1 MNEPDARR
9 LSTAASPDGHRATET
24 TCRVLWFVDR
34 PEFAV
39 VRNQIVPADPVQEDN
54 SGAARVA
61 RKTTPAAAL
70 AALGIVYGDL
80 GTSPLYTLQAI
91 VGATGGHFSSQ
102 AALGSLSLIFWALTI
117 TISVKYC
124 LFVMR
129 ADNHGEGGILA
140 LMSMTG
146 ANWSRGGRILIIMGL
161 FGAALLY
168 GDGIIT
174 PAISVL
180 SALEGLNVATDV
192 FKPHVVF
199 MAVAIL
205 FALFAIQSRGTARIA
220 KASGPVMLLWF
231 AAIAALGI
239 VGVLRHPAVIA
250 AVDPR
255 YGIALLTGHGWSGIA
270 VLGGVFLAMTGG
282 EAMYADMG
290 HIGRRPI
297 RTSWYGIVLPAL
309 LLNYAGQVALL
320 VDDPAAA
327 GNPFFRLAPSWSIY
341 PLVGLATVATIVAS
355 QAIITGSFSLTRQAM
370 QLGWFPGVRISQTS
384 SEEYGQIYVPFVNW
398 TMMVLTIALAVGFGS
413 SDRLAGAY
421 GTAVSTTMLLTTAL
435 LYNVMRARWGWPMG
449 AALAASGLFLAV
461 DFAFF
466 AANLFKIREGGWIP
480 LTFGTFVFIVMIS
493 WHYGFQALRQRHTVL
508 TETPGE
514 FFRHL
519 KESEV
524 PRVPGTAVFLTR
536 FANTIP
542 FLIIEH
548 VAQMR
553 ALYETA
559 IALTVRFEDIPRV
572 PLSGRI
578 ELIKLAGGFWHITV
592 HFGFVQ
598 VPDIPAALRQA
609 KDRGCPID
617 LEDAIYFG
625 ARDTIVCSK
634 RRNWFMRARLR
645 LFMLMFRNSVRAV
658 DLFNLPPKTY
668 VEIGRQIEI

>member
-1 MNEPDARR
+1 M
-9 LSTAASPDGHRATET
+9 
-24 TCRVLWFVDR
+24 
-34 PEFAV
+34 
-39 VRNQIVPADPVQEDN
+39 PADLVHDDN
-54 SGAARVA
+54 PALARVA

-80 GTSPLYTLQAI
+80 GTSPLYTLQAV
-91 VGATGGHFSSQ
+91 VGATGGHFSSE
-102 AALGSLSLIFWALTI
+102 AALGTLSLIFWALTI
-117 TISVKYC
+117 TISAKYC

-146 ANWSRGGRILIIMGL
+146 ANWFEGGRILIVMGL

-205 FALFAIQSRGTARIA
+205 FALFAIQSRDTGQIA
-220 KASGPVMLLWF
+220 KASGPVMQLWF
-231 AAIAALGI
+231 AAIAVLGI
-239 VGVLRHPAVIA
+239 VGVSRHPTVIA

-255 YGIALLTGHGWSGIA
+255 YGIALLTGHGWRGIA
-270 VLGGVFLAMTGG
+270 LLGGVFLAMTGG

-290 HIGRRPI
+290 HIGRNPI

-309 LLNYAGQVALL
+309 LLNYAGQVALFL
-320 VDDPAAA
+320 DNPAVE
-327 GNPFFRLAPSWSIY
+327 GNPFFQLAPSWSIY
-341 PLVGLATVATIVAS
+341 PLVALATVATIIAS

-370 QLGWFPGVRISQTS
+370 QLGWFPGVRIRQTS

-398 TMMVLTIALAVGFGS
+398 TMMALTIALAVSFGS

-435 LYNVMRARWGWPMG
+435 LYNVMRER
-449 AALAASGLFLAV
+449 LGLVNGSSAH
-461 DFAFF
+461 
-466 AANLFKIREGGWIP
+466 RERLVSCRRLRVLCGQSVQNPGGSP

-508 TETPGE
+508 TETPEE

-519 KESEV
+519 KESGV

-542 FLIIEH
+542 FLVVEH

-553 ALYETA
+553 VLYETV
-559 IALTVRFEDIPRV
+559 IALTVKFEDIPRV
-572 PLSGRI
+572 AARERI
-578 ELIKLAGGFWHITV
+578 ELTKLTEGFWHITV

-598 VPDIPAALRQA
+598 IPDIPAALKRA
-609 KDRGCPID
+609 KELGYPID
-617 LEDAIYFG
+617 LKDAIYFG
-625 ARDTIVCSK
+625 ARDTVVSSK
-634 RRNWFMRARLR
+634 RRNWFVRARLR

-658 DLFNLPPKTY
+658 DLFNLPPETY
-668 VEIGRQIEI
+668 VEVGRQIEI

>member
-1 MNEPDARR
+1 MTADIVHADNPALAR
-9 LSTAASPDGHRATET
+9 H
-24 TCRVLWFVDR
+24 V
-34 PEFAV
+34 
-39 VRNQIVPADPVQEDN
+39 
-54 SGAARVA
+54 

-80 GTSPLYTLQAI
+80 GTSPLYTLQA
-91 VGATGGHFSSQ
+91 VLTATGGHFSPE
-102 AALGSLSLIFWALTI
+102 AALGSLSLIFWALII
-117 TISVKYC
+117 TISIKYC

-146 ANWSRGGRILIIMGL
+146 ANWSEGRRILIVMGL
-161 FGAALLY
+161 FGAALIY

-192 FKPHVVF
+192 FKPHVVSI
-199 MAVAIL
+199 AVAIL
-205 FALFAIQSRGTARIA
+205 FALFVIQSRGTAQIA
-220 KASGPVMLLWF
+220 KAFGPVMLLWF
-231 AAIAALGI
+231 VVIAALGVAGI
-239 VGVLRHPAVIA
+239 SRYPAVIA

-290 HIGRRPI
+290 HIGRNPI
-297 RTSWYGIVLPAL
+297 RTSWYGLVLPAL
-309 LLNYAGQVALL
+309 LLNYAGQVALYL
-320 VDDPAAA
+320 GDPAMD

-341 PLVGLATVATIVAS
+341 PLVGLATIATIIAS

-370 QLGWFPGVRISQTS
+370 QLGWFPGVRIRQTS
-384 SEEYGQIYVPFVNW
+384 SDEYGQIYVPFVNW
-398 TMMVLTIALAVGFGS
+398 TMMVLTVALTVSFGS

-435 LYNVMRARWGWPMG
+435 LYNVMRERWRWP
-449 AALAASGLFLAV
+449 AALALATCGLFLAV

-466 AANLFKIREGGWIP
+466 SANLFKIQEGGWIP
-480 LTFGTFVFIVMIS
+480 LTFGTLVFIVMVS
-493 WHYGFQALRQRHTVL
+493 WHFGFEAMRHSHTVL
-508 TETPGE
+508 TETPDE
-514 FFRHL
+514 FFRRL
-519 KESEV
+519 KQSHV
-524 PRVPGTAVFLTR
+524 PRVPGTAIFLTR
-536 FANTIP
+536 LTTTTP
-542 FLIIEH
+542 FLIVEH

-559 IALTVRFEDIPRV
+559 IALTVKFEDIPRV
-572 PLSGRI
+572 APHDRI
-578 ELIKLAGGFWHITV
+578 ELTKLAEGFWHITV

-609 KDRGCPID
+609 RDRGCPID
-617 LEDAIYFG
+617 LEDAVYFG
-625 ARDTIVCSK
+625 ARDAVVCSK
-634 RRNWFMRARLR
+634 RRRWLVRASLR
-645 LFMLMFRNSVRAV
+645 LFTLMFRNSVRAV
-658 DLFNLPPKTY
+658 DLFNIPSERF
-668 VEIGRQIEI
+668 VEVGRQIEI

>member
-1 MNEPDARR
+1 MPAE
-9 LSTAASPDGHRATET
+9 
-24 TCRVLWFVDR
+24 
-34 PEFAV
+34 
-39 VRNQIVPADPVQEDN
+39 IVHEDD
-54 SGAARVA
+54 SGLARVV

-91 VGATGGHFSSQ
+91 VSATGGHFSPE
-102 AALGSLSLIFWALTI
+102 AALGSLSLIFWALII

-146 ANWSRGGRILIIMGL
+146 ANWTEGRRLLIVMGL
-161 FGAALLY
+161 FGAALIY

-192 FKPHVVF
+192 FKPHVVL

-205 FALFAIQSRGTARIA
+205 LGLFAVQSRGTAQIA
-220 KASGPVMLLWF
+220 KAFGPVMLLWF
-231 AAIAALGI
+231 AVIAALGVAGI
-239 VGVLRHPAVIA
+239 SHYPEVIA

-255 YGIALLTGHGWSGIA
+255 YGMALLTGHGWSGIA

-290 HIGRRPI
+290 HIGRNPI

-309 LLNYAGQVALL
+309 LLNYAGQVALYL
-320 VDDPAAA
+320 GEPAVG

-341 PLVGLATVATIVAS
+341 PLVGLATIATIIAS

-370 QLGWFPGVRISQTS
+370 QLGWFPGMRIRQTS
-384 SEEYGQIYVPFVNW
+384 SDEYGQIYVPFVNW
-398 TMMVLTIALAVGFGS
+398 TMMVLTVALTVSFGS

-435 LYNVMRARWGWPMG
+435 LYNVMRTRWRWPVG
-449 AALAASGLFLAV
+449 LALITSGIFLTV

-466 AANLFKIREGGWIP
+466 AANLLKIREGGWIP
-480 LTFGTFVFIVMIS
+480 LTFGTLVFVVMVS
-493 WHYGFQALRQRHTVL
+493 WHFGFEAMRRRHTVL
-508 TETPGE
+508 TETPDE
-514 FFRHL
+514 FFFRL
-519 KESEV
+519 TRDRV

-536 FANTIP
+536 VATTTP
-542 FLIIEH
+542 FLIVEH

-553 ALYETA
+553 AMYETA
-559 IALTVRFEDIPRV
+559 IALTVNFDYIPRV
-572 PLSGRI
+572 ASRDRI
-578 ELIKLAGGFWHITV
+578 ELAKLAEGFWHITV

-609 KDRGCPID
+609 KARGCPVD

-625 ARDTIVCSK
+625 ARDAVVCSK
-634 RRNWFMRARLR
+634 QRNWLVRASLR
-645 LFMLMFRNSVRAV
+645 LFTLMFRNSVRAV
-658 DLFNLPPKTY
+658 DLFNIPPEKF

>member
-1 MNEPDARR
+1 M
-9 LSTAASPDGHRATET
+9 
-24 TCRVLWFVDR
+24 
-34 PEFAV
+34 
-39 VRNQIVPADPVQEDN
+39 PADIVHEDDHVL
-54 SGAARVA
+54 ARVA

-91 VGATGGHFSSQ
+91 VSATGGHFSAD
-102 AALGSLSLIFWALTI
+102 AALGSLSLIFWALII

-146 ANWSRGGRILIIMGL
+146 ASWSKGRRLLIVMGL
-161 FGAALLY
+161 FGAALIY

-180 SALEGLNVATDV
+180 SALEGLNVATDI
-192 FKPHVVF
+192 FKPHVVS
-199 MAVAIL
+199 MAVVIL
-205 FALFAIQSRGTARIA
+205 LGLFAIQSRGTAQIA
-220 KASGPVMLLWF
+220 KAFGPVMLLWF
-231 AAIAALGI
+231 AVIAALGVAGI
-239 VGVLRHPAVIA
+239 SRYPSVIG

-290 HIGRRPI
+290 HIGRNPI

-309 LLNYAGQVALL
+309 LLNYAGQVALYL
-320 VDDPAAA
+320 GDPAMD
-327 GNPFFRLAPSWSIY
+327 GNPFFRLAPSWSVY
-341 PLVGLATVATIVAS
+341 PLVGLATIATIIAS

-370 QLGWFPGVRISQTS
+370 QLGWFPGMRIRQTS

-398 TMMVLTIALAVGFGS
+398 TMLVMTVGLTVSFGS

-435 LYNVMRARWGWPMG
+435 LYNVMRERWRWP
-449 AALAASGLFLAV
+449 AELALITSGLFLAV

-466 AANLFKIREGGWIP
+466 AANLFKVKEGGWIP
-480 LTFGTFVFIVMIS
+480 LAFGTLVFTVMVS
-493 WHYGFQALRQRHTVL
+493 WHFGFEAMRRRHTVL
-508 TETPGE
+508 TETPDE
-514 FFRHL
+514 FFRRL
-519 KESEV
+519 KQDHV
-524 PRVPGTAVFLTR
+524 PRVPGTAIFLTR
-536 FANTIP
+536 LAATTP
-542 FLIIEH
+542 FLIVEH

-553 ALYETA
+553 AMYETA
-559 IALTVRFEDIPRV
+559 IALTVNFDYIPRV
-572 PLSGRI
+572 ASRDRI
-578 ELIKLAGGFWHITV
+578 ELARLAEGFWHITV

-609 KDRGCPID
+609 KDHGCPVD
-617 LEDAIYFG
+617 LDDAIYFG
-625 ARDTIVCSK
+625 ARDAVICSK
-634 RRNWFMRARLR
+634 RRSWLVRASLR
-645 LFMLMFRNSVRAV
+645 LFSLMFRNSVRAV
-658 DLFNLPPKTY
+658 DLFNIPPEKF
-668 VEIGRQIEI
+668 VEVGRQIEI

>member
-1 MNEPDARR
+1 
-9 LSTAASPDGHRATET
+9 
-24 TCRVLWFVDR
+24 
-34 PEFAV
+34 
-39 VRNQIVPADPVQEDN
+39 VPADIVHEDN
-54 SGAARVA
+54 PALARTA

-70 AALGIVYGDL
+70 VALGIVYGDL
-80 GTSPLYTLQAI
+80 GTSPLYTLQAV
-91 VGATGGHFSSQ
+91 VGATGGHFSPEV
-102 AALGSLSLIFWALTI
+102 ALGSLSLIFWALII

-146 ANWSRGGRILIIMGL
+146 ANWSEGRRALIVMGL
-161 FGAALLY
+161 FGAALIY

-180 SALEGLNVATDV
+180 SALEGLNVVTDV
-192 FKPHVVF
+192 FKPHVVS
-199 MAVAIL
+199 MSVAIL
-205 FALFAIQSRGTARIA
+205 VALFAVQSRGTARIA

-231 AAIAALGI
+231 AVIAALGVAGI
-239 VGVLRHPAVIA
+239 FRHPAVIA

-270 VLGGVFLAMTGG
+270 VLGGVFLAMTGA

-290 HIGRRPI
+290 HIGRNPI

-309 LLNYAGQVALL
+309 LLNYAGQVALFL
-320 VDDPAAA
+320 DDPEI
-327 GNPFFRLAPSWSIY
+327 GSNPFFRLAPSWSIY
-341 PLVGLATVATIVAS
+341 PLVALATVATIIAS

-370 QLGWFPGVRISQTS
+370 QLGWFPGVRIRQTS

-398 TMMVLTIALAVGFGS
+398 TMMVLTVALTISFGS

-435 LYNVMRARWGWPMG
+435 LYNVMRERWHWPAG
-449 AALAASGLFLAV
+449 RALTASGLFLVV

-466 AANLFKIREGGWIP
+466 AANFFKIREGGWIP
-480 LTFGTFVFIVMIS
+480 LTFGTLVFIVMVS
-493 WHYGFQALRQRHTVL
+493 WHFGFEAMRHRHTAL
-508 TETPGE
+508 TETPDE

-519 KESEV
+519 KESRI
-524 PRVPGTAVFLTR
+524 PRVPGTAIFLTR
-536 FANTIP
+536 FATTIP

-559 IALTVRFEDIPRV
+559 IALTVKFEDIPRV
-572 PLSGRI
+572 APGDRI
-578 ELIKLAGGFWHITV
+578 ELAKLAEGFWHITV

-609 KDRGCPID
+609 KEHGCPIE

-625 ARDTIVCSK
+625 ARDTVVCSK
-634 RRNWFMRARLR
+634 RRHWLLRLRLR
-645 LFMLMFRNSVRAV
+645 LFMLMFQNSVRAV
-658 DLFNLPPKTY
+658 DLFNLPPEAY
-668 VEIGRQIEI
+668 VEVGRQIEI

>member
-1 MNEPDARR
+1 MTADIVHADNPALAR
-9 LSTAASPDGHRATET
+9 H
-24 TCRVLWFVDR
+24 
-34 PEFAV
+34 
-39 VRNQIVPADPVQEDN
+39 
-54 SGAARVA
+54 A

-80 GTSPLYTLQAI
+80 GTSPLYTLQA
-91 VGATGGHFSSQ
+91 VLSATGGHFSPE
-102 AALGSLSLIFWALTI
+102 AALSSLSLIFWALII

-146 ANWSRGGRILIIMGL
+146 ANWSEGRRILIVMGL
-161 FGAALLY
+161 FGAALIY

-192 FKPHVVF
+192 FKPHVVSI
-199 MAVAIL
+199 AVAIL
-205 FALFAIQSRGTARIA
+205 FALFVIQSRGTAQIA
-220 KASGPVMLLWF
+220 KAFGPVMLLWF
-231 AAIAALGI
+231 VVIAVLGVAGI
-239 VGVLRHPAVIA
+239 SRYPAVIA

-290 HIGRRPI
+290 HIGRNPI
-297 RTSWYGIVLPAL
+297 RTSWYGLVLPAL
-309 LLNYAGQVALL
+309 LLNYAGQVALYL
-320 VDDPAAA
+320 GDPAMD

-341 PLVGLATVATIVAS
+341 PLVGLATIATIIAS

-370 QLGWFPGVRISQTS
+370 QLGWFPGVRIRQTS
-384 SEEYGQIYVPFVNW
+384 SDEYGQIYVPFVNW
-398 TMMVLTIALAVGFGS
+398 TMMVLTIALTVSFGS

-435 LYNVMRARWGWPMG
+435 LYNVMRECWRWP
-449 AALAASGLFLAV
+449 AALALATSGLFLAV

-466 AANLFKIREGGWIP
+466 SANLLKIQEGGWIP
-480 LTFGTFVFIVMIS
+480 LTFGTLVFIVMVS
-493 WHYGFQALRQRHTVL
+493 WHFGFEAMRHRHTML
-508 TETPGE
+508 TETPDE
-514 FFRHL
+514 FFRRL
-519 KESEV
+519 KQSHV

-536 FANTIP
+536 VATTTP
-542 FLIIEH
+542 FLIVEH

-553 ALYETA
+553 AMYETA
-559 IALTVRFEDIPRV
+559 IALTVKFDYIPRV
-572 PLSGRI
+572 APRDRI
-578 ELIKLAGGFWHITV
+578 ELVKLAEGFWHITV

-617 LEDAIYFG
+617 LDDAIYFG
-625 ARDTIVCSK
+625 ARDAVVCSK
-634 RRNWFMRARLR
+634 QRSWLVRAGLR
-645 LFMLMFRNSVRAV
+645 LFTLMFRNSVRAV
-658 DLFNLPPKTY
+658 DLFKIPPEKF

>member
-1 MNEPDARR
+1 M
-9 LSTAASPDGHRATET
+9 RAN
-24 TCRVLWFVDR
+24 FVHGD
-34 PEFAV
+34 
-39 VRNQIVPADPVQEDN
+39 DPVL
-54 SGAARVA
+54 ARVV

-91 VGATGGHFSSQ
+91 ISATGGHFSPA
-102 AALGSLSLIFWALTI
+102 AALGSLSLIFWALII

-146 ANWSRGGRILIIMGL
+146 ASWSEGRRLLIVMGL
-161 FGAALLY
+161 FGAALIY

-192 FKPHVVF
+192 FKPHVVL

-205 FALFAIQSRGTARIA
+205 LGLFAVQSRGTAQIA
-220 KASGPVMLLWF
+220 KAFGPVMLLWF
-231 AAIAALGI
+231 LVIAALGV
-239 VGVLRHPAVIA
+239 VGISYYPAVIA

-255 YGIALLTGHGWSGIA
+255 YGMALLTGHGWSGIA

-290 HIGRRPI
+290 HIGRNPI

-309 LLNYAGQVALL
+309 LLNYAGQVALYL
-320 VDDPAAA
+320 GDPAIR

-341 PLVGLATVATIVAS
+341 PLVGLATIATIIAS

-370 QLGWFPGVRISQTS
+370 QLGWFPGMRIRQTS

-398 TMMVLTIALAVGFGS
+398 TMMVLTIALTVSFGS

-435 LYNVMRARWGWPMG
+435 LYNVMRERWRWPAG
-449 AALAASGLFLAV
+449 LALITSGLFLAV
-461 DFAFF
+461 DIAFVM
-466 AANLFKIREGGWIP
+466 ANLFKVKEGGWIP
-480 LTFGTFVFIVMIS
+480 LAFGTLVFIVMVS
-493 WHYGFQALRQRHTVL
+493 WHFGFEAMRRRHIVL
-508 TETPGE
+508 TETPDD
-514 FFRHL
+514 FFRRL
-519 KESEV
+519 KQDHV

-536 FANTIP
+536 VATTTP
-542 FLIIEH
+542 FLIVEH

-553 ALYETA
+553 AIYETT
-559 IALTVRFEDIPRV
+559 IALTVNFDYIPRV
-572 PLSGRI
+572 ASRDRI
-578 ELIKLAGGFWHITV
+578 ELAKLAEGFWHITV

-598 VPDIPAALRQA
+598 VPDIPAAMRQA
-609 KDRGCPID
+609 EERGCPID
-617 LEDAIYFG
+617 LEDVIYFG
-625 ARDTIVCSK
+625 ARDAVVCSK
-634 RRNWFMRARLR
+634 QRSWLVRAGLR
-645 LFMLMFRNSVRAV
+645 LFTLMFRNSVRAV
-658 DLFNLPPKTY
+658 DLFKIPPEKF

>member
-1 MNEPDARR
+1 MSANGAKSSGSMPPDIVHE
-9 LSTAASPDGHRATET
+9 DYRALT
-24 TCRVLWFVDR
+24 
-34 PEFAV
+34 
-39 VRNQIVPADPVQEDN
+39 
-54 SGAARVA
+54 RVA

-80 GTSPLYTLQAI
+80 GTSPLYTLQA
-91 VGATGGHFSSQ
+91 VVSATGGHFSPE
-102 AALGSLSLIFWALTI
+102 AALGSLSLIFWALII

-140 LMSMTG
+140 LMSLTG
-146 ANWSRGGRILIIMGL
+146 ANWFEGRRLLIVMGL
-161 FGAALLY
+161 FGAALIY

-192 FKPHVVF
+192 FKSHVVLI
-199 MAVAIL
+199 AVAIL
-205 FALFAIQSRGTARIA
+205 LSLFAIQSRGTAQIA
-220 KASGPVMLLWF
+220 KAFGPVMLLWF
-231 AAIAALGI
+231 VVIAALGVAGI
-239 VGVLRHPAVIA
+239 SRYPSVIA

-290 HIGRRPI
+290 HIGRNPI

-309 LLNYAGQVALL
+309 LLNYAGQVALFL
-320 VDDPAAA
+320 GDPAMN
-327 GNPFFRLAPSWSIY
+327 GNPFFRLAPTWLIY
-341 PLVGLATVATIVAS
+341 PLVGLATVATIIAS

-370 QLGWFPGVRISQTS
+370 QLGWFPGVRIRQTS

-398 TMMVLTIALAVGFGS
+398 TMMVLTIALAVSFGS
-413 SDRLAGAY
+413 SNRLAGAY

-435 LYNVMRARWGWPMG
+435 LYSVMRDRWRWPVVS
-449 AALAASGLFLAV
+449 ALIASGLFLAV

-466 AANLFKIREGGWIP
+466 AANLFKIQEGGWVP
-480 LTFGTFVFIVMIS
+480 LAFGTLVFIVMVS
-493 WHYGFQALRQRHTVL
+493 WHFGFEAMRRRHTVL
-508 TETPGE
+508 TETPDE
-514 FFRHL
+514 FFRRL
-519 KESEV
+519 KQSRV
-524 PRVPGTAVFLTR
+524 PRVPGTAIFLTR
-536 FANTIP
+536 LATTTP
-542 FLIIEH
+542 FLIVEH

-559 IALTVRFEDIPRV
+559 IALTVKFDYIPRV
-572 PLSGRI
+572 TSHDRI
-578 ELIKLAGGFWHITV
+578 ELAKLAEGFWHITV

-609 KDRGCPID
+609 KDRGCPIN

-634 RRNWFMRARLR
+634 RRNWLVRASLR
-645 LFMLMFRNSVRAV
+645 LFTLMFRNSVRAV
-658 DLFNLPPKTY
+658 DLFKIPPEKF

>member
-1 MNEPDARR
+1 M
-9 LSTAASPDGHRATET
+9 
-24 TCRVLWFVDR
+24 
-34 PEFAV
+34 
-39 VRNQIVPADPVQEDN
+39 PADIVREGD
-54 SGAARVA
+54 GALTRVA

-80 GTSPLYTLQAI
+80 GTSPLYTLQA
-91 VGATGGHFSSQ
+91 VVSATGGHFSPE
-102 AALGSLSLIFWALTI
+102 AALGSLSLIFWALII

-146 ANWSRGGRILIIMGL
+146 ANWYEGRRILIVMGL
-161 FGAALLY
+161 FGAALIY

-180 SALEGLNVATDV
+180 SALEGLNVVTDV
-192 FKPHVVF
+192 FKPHVVS

-205 FALFAIQSRGTARIA
+205 FGLFVIQSRGTAQIG
-220 KASGPVMLLWF
+220 KAFGPVMLLWF
-231 AAIAALGI
+231 AVIAALGVAGI
-239 VGVLRHPAVIA
+239 SRYPSVIA

-290 HIGRRPI
+290 HIGRNPI

-309 LLNYAGQVALL
+309 LLNYAGQVALYL
-320 VDDPAAA
+320 GDPTMT

-341 PLVGLATVATIVAS
+341 PLVGLATIATIIAS

-370 QLGWFPGVRISQTS
+370 QLGWFPGVRIRQTS

-398 TMMVLTIALAVGFGS
+398 TMMVLTVALTVSFGS

-435 LYNVMRARWGWPMG
+435 LYNVMRERWRWPVG
-449 AALAASGLFLAV
+449 LALTTSGLFLAV

-466 AANLFKIREGGWIP
+466 SANLFKIQEGGWIP
-480 LTFGTFVFIVMIS
+480 LAFGTLVFIVMVS
-493 WHYGFQALRQRHTVL
+493 WHFGFEAMRRRHTVL
-508 TETPGE
+508 TETPDE
-514 FFRHL
+514 FFRRL
-519 KESEV
+519 KQDYV

-536 FANTIP
+536 VATTTP
-542 FLIIEH
+542 FLIVEH

-553 ALYETA
+553 AMYETA
-559 IALTVRFEDIPRV
+559 IALTVKFDYIPRV
-572 PLSGRI
+572 ASRDRI
-578 ELIKLAGGFWHITV
+578 ELAKLAEGFWHITV

-617 LEDAIYFG
+617 LDDAIYFG

-634 RRNWFMRARLR
+634 KRNWLVRASLR
-645 LFMLMFRNSVRAV
+645 LFTLMFRNSVRAV
-658 DLFNLPPKTY
+658 DLFKIPPEKF

>member
-1 MNEPDARR
+1 MPAN
-9 LSTAASPDGHRATET
+9 
-24 TCRVLWFVDR
+24 
-34 PEFAV
+34 
-39 VRNQIVPADPVQEDN
+39 IVQQEDN
-54 SGAARVA
+54 AALARVA

-91 VGATGGHFSSQ
+91 IGASGGHFSRE
-102 AALGSLSLIFWALTI
+102 AALGSLSLIFWALII

-140 LMSMTG
+140 LMSLTG
-146 ANWSRGGRILIIMGL
+146 ANWSDGGRVLIAIGL
-161 FGAALLY
+161 FGAALIY
-168 GDGIIT
+168 GDGIVT

-180 SALEGLNVATDV
+180 SALEGLNVATDM
-192 FKPHVVF
+192 FKPHVIS

-205 FALFAIQSRGTARIA
+205 FVLFAVQSRGTATIA

-231 AAIAALGI
+231 AVIAALGVAGI
-239 VGVLRHPAVIA
+239 FRYPAVIA

-255 YGIALLTGHGWSGIA
+255 YGIALLAGHGWSGIA
-270 VLGGVFLAMTGG
+270 VLGGVFLAMTGA

-290 HIGRRPI
+290 HIGRNPI
-297 RTSWYGIVLPAL
+297 RTSWYAIVLPAL
-309 LLNYAGQVALL
+309 LLNYAGQVALFL
-320 VDDPAAA
+320 GDPALD

-341 PLVGLATVATIVAS
+341 PLVGLATIATIIAS

-370 QLGWFPGVRISQTS
+370 QLGWFPGVRIRQTS

-398 TMMVLTIALAVGFGS
+398 TMMVLTVALTVSFGS

-435 LYNVMRARWGWPMG
+435 LYNVMRERWQWPAG
-449 AALAASGLFLAV
+449 PALIASGLFLAV

-466 AANLFKIREGGWIP
+466 TANLFKIREGGWIP
-480 LTFGTFVFIVMIS
+480 LTFGTLVFIVMIS
-493 WHYGFQALRQRHTVL
+493 WHFGFEAVRRRHTLL
-508 TETPGE
+508 TKTPDE

-519 KESEV
+519 KENRI
-524 PRVPGTAVFLTR
+524 PRVPGTGIFLTR
-536 FANTIP
+536 FSTTIP

-548 VAQMR
+548 VAQMK
-553 ALYETA
+553 ALYQTA
-559 IALTVRFEDIPRV
+559 IALTVKFENIPRV
-572 PLSGRI
+572 ASRERV
-578 ELIKLAGGFWHITV
+578 ELAKLADGFWRITV

-598 VPDIPAALRQA
+598 VPDIPAALKQA

-617 LEDAIYFG
+617 LGDAIYFG
-625 ARDTIVCSK
+625 ARDTVVGSK
-634 RRNWFMRARLR
+634 RSNWLMRVRLS

-658 DLFNLPPKTY
+658 DLFNLPPESY
-668 VEIGRQIEI
+668 VEVGRQIEI

>member
-1 MNEPDARR
+1 M
-9 LSTAASPDGHRATET
+9 
-24 TCRVLWFVDR
+24 
-34 PEFAV
+34 
-39 VRNQIVPADPVQEDN
+39 PADIVHKGD
-54 SGAARVA
+54 GALTRVA

-80 GTSPLYTLQAI
+80 GTSPLYTLQA
-91 VGATGGHFSSQ
+91 VVSATGGHFSPA
-102 AALGSLSLIFWALTI
+102 AALGSLSLIFWALII

-146 ANWSRGGRILIIMGL
+146 ANWSEGRRLLIVMGL
-161 FGAALLY
+161 FGAALIY

-180 SALEGLNVATDV
+180 SALEGLNVATDM
-192 FKPHVVF
+192 FKPHVVS
-199 MAVAIL
+199 MAVVIL
-205 FALFAIQSRGTARIA
+205 LGLFAIQSRGTAQIA
-220 KASGPVMLLWF
+220 KAFGPVMLLWF
-231 AAIAALGI
+231 AVIAALGVAGI
-239 VGVLRHPAVIA
+239 SRYPSVIA

-290 HIGRRPI
+290 HIGRNPI

-309 LLNYAGQVALL
+309 LLNYAGQVALYL
-320 VDDPAAA
+320 GDPAMN

-341 PLVGLATVATIVAS
+341 PLVGLATIATIIAS

-370 QLGWFPGVRISQTS
+370 QLGWFPGMRIRQTS

-398 TMMVLTIALAVGFGS
+398 TMMVLTIALTVSFGS
-413 SDRLAGAY
+413 SDSLAGAY

-435 LYNVMRARWGWPMG
+435 LYNVMRERWHWPVG
-449 AALAASGLFLAV
+449 PALITSGLFLAV

-466 AANLFKIREGGWIP
+466 AANLFKIKEGGWIP
-480 LTFGTFVFIVMIS
+480 LTFGTLVFIVMVS
-493 WHYGFQALRQRHTVL
+493 WHFGFEAMRHRHTVL
-508 TETPGE
+508 TETPDE
-514 FFRHL
+514 FFHRL
-519 KESEV
+519 KQDHV
-524 PRVPGTAVFLTR
+524 PRVPGTAIFLTR
-536 FANTIP
+536 LATTTP
-542 FLIIEH
+542 FLIVEH
-548 VAQMR
+548 VAQMK
-553 ALYETA
+553 AMYETA
-559 IALTVRFEDIPRV
+559 IALTVNFDYIPRV
-572 PLSGRI
+572 ASRDRI
-578 ELIKLAGGFWHITV
+578 ELAKLAEGFWHITV

-609 KDRGCPID
+609 KDRGSPID
-617 LEDAIYFG
+617 LDDAIYFG

-634 RRNWFMRARLR
+634 KRNCLVRTSLR
-645 LFMLMFRNSVRAV
+645 LFTLMFRNSVRAV
-658 DLFNLPPKTY
+658 DLFKIPPEKF

>member
-1 MNEPDARR
+1 MPPD
-9 LSTAASPDGHRATET
+9 
-24 TCRVLWFVDR
+24 
-34 PEFAV
+34 
-39 VRNQIVPADPVQEDN
+39 IVHEDN
-54 SGAARVA
+54 PALARIA

-80 GTSPLYTLQAI
+80 GTSPLYTLQAV
-91 VGATGGHFSSQ
+91 VGATGGHFSPE
-102 AALGSLSLIFWALTI
+102 AALGSLSLILWALII

-146 ANWSRGGRILIIMGL
+146 ANWSEGRRTLIVMGL

-180 SALEGLNVATDV
+180 SALEGLNVVTDV
-192 FKPHVVF
+192 FKPHCVS

-205 FALFAIQSRGTARIA
+205 FGLFAIQSRGTAQIG

-231 AAIAALGI
+231 AVIAVLGVAGI
-239 VGVLRHPAVIA
+239 SRYPAVIA

-255 YGIALLTGHGWSGIA
+255 YGIALLTEHGWSGVA

-290 HIGRRPI
+290 HIGRNPI

-309 LLNYAGQVALL
+309 LLNYAGQVALFL
-320 VDDPAAA
+320 GDPVMD

-341 PLVGLATVATIVAS
+341 PLVVLATVATIIAS

-370 QLGWFPGVRISQTS
+370 QLGWFPGVRIRQTS
-384 SEEYGQIYVPFVNW
+384 
-398 TMMVLTIALAVGFGS
+398 
-413 SDRLAGAY
+413 
-421 GTAVSTTMLLTTAL
+421 MLLTTAL
-435 LYNVMRARWGWPMG
+435 LYNVMRERWRWPAG
-449 AALAASGLFLAV
+449 PALITCGLFLAV

-480 LTFGTFVFIVMIS
+480 LTFGTLVFIIMIS
-493 WHYGFQALRQRHTVL
+493 WHFGFEAMRHRHTVL
-508 TETPGE
+508 TETPDE
-514 FFRHL
+514 FFRRL
-519 KESEV
+519 KQSRV
-524 PRVPGTAVFLTR
+524 PRVPGTAIFLTR
-536 FANTIP
+536 LTTTTP
-542 FLIIEH
+542 FLIVEH

-553 ALYETA
+553 ALHETA
-559 IALTVRFEDIPRV
+559 IALTVKFEDIPRV
-572 PLSGRI
+572 APRNRI
-578 ELIKLAGGFWHITV
+578 ELAKVGEGLWHITV

-617 LEDAIYFG
+617 LEDAVYFG
-625 ARDTIVCSK
+625 ARDAVVCSK
-634 RRNWFMRARLR
+634 RRSWLVRTSLR
-645 LFMLMFRNSVRAV
+645 LFTLMFRNSVRAV
-658 DLFNLPPKTY
+658 DLFNLPPENF
-668 VEIGRQIEI
+668 VEVGRQIEI